1 MPDNGRRLGARAIA
15 IGSIVLTL
23 LPACSRPSEPAVT
36 TVDVRERNFA
46 IDVPASVATPGMI
59 DIRVNNRGPSTH
71 EFVVV
76 RTSLPA
82 DQLPIGPD
90 GLSVN
95 EDVLAR
101 VGEINDVPIWTT
113 RSLKLSLS
121 PGRYV
126 FFCNLEGHYLGG
138 MYASIVVSG

>member
-1 MPDNGRRLGARAIA
+1 MPENGRRLGARAIA
-15 IGSIVLTL
+15 VGSIVLTL
-23 LPACSRPSEPAVT
+23 LPVCSRPSEPVGA

-46 IDVPASVATPGMI
+46 IDAPASVAAPGMI
-59 DIRVNNRGPSTH
+59 DLRVNNRGPSTH

-76 RTSLPA
+76 RTDLPA
-82 DQLPIGPD
+82 DRLPIGPD
-90 GLSVN
+90 GLSVD
-95 EDVLAR
+95 EDALAR

-113 RSLKLSLS
+113 RSLELSLS

-138 MYASIVVSG
+138 MYASIVVS